1 MAITNEQAA
10 KILCCTAD
18 DLHAVSSE
26 IGLVGEG
33 WNASDLY
40 AAKKALN
47 AKNAPVVVCI
57 DHEFTLEESSRR
69 ETCVNCGLT
78 PYEVIERLQTDH
90 KLMSENLSSVQARC
104 SELLEETRAQRC
116 ELQVLRVEL
125 DEATAMKEA
134 FGQKS
139 YQLQQHVIELEGGG
153 LLLPGWTCLA
163 CGVFTG
169 TAKEQHTACRCC
181 GTARPA

>member
-47 AKNAPVVVCI
+47 AKNAPVVCI
-57 DHEFTLEESSRR
+57 
-69 ETCVNCGLT
+69 
-78 PYEVIERLQTDH
+78 TDH

-104 SELLEETRAQRC
+104 SELLEETRAQRR